1 MKKSL
6 FLIITAILLG
16 LLFSKILFGQYKSLP
31 VSTDSKKIYF
41 IQQGVYSSEAS
52 MKENTSKLAHYT
64 YEKIG
69 DKYYVYACFTKESD
83 NINIIKKYFD
93 SINYSI
99 YAKEMN
105 INNEQFINILE
116 QYDYLLSAVENPETI
131 KNVCK
136 QIVTKYEEMVLS
148 D

>member
-1 MKKSL
+1 MKKLL
-6 FLIITAILLG
+6 FLMASAILLG
-16 LLFSKILFGQYKSLP
+16 LLFAKVLFGQYKSLP
-31 VSTDSKKIYF
+31 VNTQSEKIYF

-52 MKENTSKLAHYT
+52 MKENTSKLSHYT

-83 NINIIKKYFD
+83 NISIIKKYFD

-105 INNEQFINILE
+105 LESEQFINILE
-116 QYDYLLSAVENPETI
+116 QYDYLLSAVENPETV

-136 QIVTKYEEMVLS
+136 QIVTKYEEMVLN

>member
-105 INNEQFINILE
+105 VNNEQFINVLE

>member
-1 MKKSL
+1 MKKLL
-6 FLIITAILLG
+6 FLMASAILLG
-16 LLFSKILFGQYKSLP
+16 LLFAKVLFGQYKFLP
-31 VSTDSKKIYF
+31 VNTQSEKIYF

-52 MKENTSKLAHYT
+52 MKENTSKLSHYT

-105 INNEQFINILE
+105 LESEQFINILE
-116 QYDYLLSAVENPETI
+116 QYDYLLSAVENPETV

-136 QIVTKYEEMVLS
+136 QIVTKYEEMVLN